1 MCEFCGQEPCQCDRN
16 DDDPV
21 DASSEKWAE
30 IYADPD
36 YDLDH
41 DHSMDY

>member
-1 MCEFCGQEPCQCDRN
+1 MCEFCQHDPCQCDLDQN
-16 DDDPV
+16 NPIDVSAD
-21 DASSEKWAE
+21 EWAE

-41 DHSMDY
+41 DHSMNY